1 MNEAPYRSAKEAQDR
16 QATTKALGALQAE
29 VKSQGAKIE
38 TVLSHVVAQ
47 TYFGVRSPLP
57 MLALAFAS
65 ASLFGVMVLGAA
77 FVYTVLRPP
86 SNPQPYQTTAKL

>member
-1 MNEAPYRSAKEAQDR
+1 MSEDTLRAQQDR
-16 QATTKALGALQAE
+16 LATTRALAELQSE
-29 VKSQGAKIE
+29 VKRQNSKLE
-38 TVLSHVVAQ
+38 TVLSHVVSQ

-77 FVYTVLRPP
+77 FVYTVLHQAPNTP
-86 SNPQPYQTTAKL
+86 NQTTAKL

>member
-1 MNEAPYRSAKEAQDR
+1 MSEDALRAQQDR
-16 QATTKALGALQAE
+16 LATTRALAELQSE
-29 VKSQGAKIE
+29 VKRQNSKLE
-38 TVLSHVVAQ
+38 TVLSHVVSQ

-77 FVYTVLRPP
+77 FVYTVLH
-86 SNPQPYQTTAKL
+86 QTPNTLNQTAARL